1 MTTGSLLTAGG
12 RFGDYRVIR
21 RLGKGGMGEVYL
33 VRDTSG
39 NDLAVK
45 VMSAA
50 ADNHEARRRFAREAA
65 AAMEIRH
72 PNLVAVY
79 DVGED
84 PETHLCYISMEYVS
98 GGNVSERLAK
108 NGRFTIREAVAVAAY
123 VADALEAAHRKGVVH
138 RDLKPENIMF
148 DGAGRPR
155 LADLGIAKVLRG
167 KTTSTITETGMMIGT
182 PAYMSPEQMVDSRSV
197 DARSDV
203 YSLGIVLFQMLTG
216 KRPNAKAT
224 VVEMLSKAIKG
235 EAIPDVRT
243 ERDDV
248 PDALAKLIARMC
260 APKKEARPSAAEVAG
275 ALREFAKGGRTAN
288 RRLSLRL
295 WLRLKRWMRPV
306 ERQAAV
312 AGLWLVSLALCF
324 AVGYRIAR
332 ATRPAATVVERKE
345 IVTNFVDRVR
355 IVDSVVE
362 KVRVVTNFV
371 ERPIA
376 APELLL
382 PDAVPAARNE
392 ASTPVD
398 EEAPVVEDE
407 EVARNEEAAVSP
419 SRTFALE
426 DVPFKFY
433 NDLRACA
440 RSKKMRSLPSSARG
454 CLVFGV
460 LEVASGKP
468 TEVTTEVTVKRKG
481 TFTGFVPGDRPFVTF
496 QSSRSGEVRIEV
508 PEADAPWNG
517 KLAVDLG
524 TVVLESCDVDE

>member
-167 KTTSTITETGMMIGT
+167 KTSSTITETGMMIGT
-182 PAYMSPEQMVDSRSV
+182 PAYMSPEQMIDSRSV

-216 KRPNAKAT
+216 KRPNANAT

-260 APKKEARPSAAEVAG
+260 APKKEVRPSAAEVAG
-275 ALREFAKGGRTAN
+275 ALRDFAKGGRTAN
-288 RRLSLRL
+288 RRMSLRL

-371 ERPIA
+371 ERPMA
-376 APELLL
+376 APVPLL
-382 PDAVPAARNE
+382 PDAVPA
-392 ASTPVD
+392 T
-398 EEAPVVEDE
+398 
-407 EVARNEEAAVSP
+407 RNEEAAVSP

-440 RSKKMRSLPSSARG
+440 HSKKVRALPPSARG

-508 PEADAPWNG
+508 PEADAPWTG
-517 KLAVDLG
+517 KMAVDLG
-524 TVVLESCDVDE
+524 TVVLESSDVDE